1 MEKIRSKSTEI
12 TLSPASLWD
21 LAAIRSIE
29 RVTFPQDAWPL
40 LEMVGV
46 LTFASM
52 ERWKAE
58 DGERLVAF
66 VAADIRKSQN
76 IAWIATIS
84 VDPEY
89 QRQGLGNRLME
100 KVEGLVG
107 VKSMRLSARKSNKAA
122 IQLYQRRGY
131 EQIDVWP
138 EYYSGREDALVMEK
152 NLLVE

>member
-1 MEKIRSKSTEI
+1 MNKLGSKSQEI

-29 RVTFPQDAWPL
+29 RVAFPQDGWPL
-40 LEMVGV
+40 LEMVGM
-46 LTFASM
+46 LTFASV

-76 IAWIATIS
+76 LAWITTLS
-84 VDPEY
+84 VDPDY

-107 VKSMRLSARKSNKAA
+107 VKNMRLSARASNTAA

-131 EQIDVWP
+131 EQVDVWP
-138 EYYSGREDALVMEK
+138 EYYSGKEDAVVMEK
-152 NLLVE
+152 MLL